1 MSEIPQWFWDA
12 VETKPETGTLEVE
25 GADINYLY
33 WSEAG
38 NPGLLFVHGHNAHA
52 HWWDF
57 IAPSFREEYQTVA
70 LDLSGMGDSDHRDD
84 YSMDLYAKEIVA
96 VADELKMPEDTI
108 VVAHSFGGRM
118 SLHALAQHPG
128 RFGGLVLV
136 DSGVRHPD
144 DERPQGVERW
154 SKPKVYPDF
163 ETAKER
169 FRLQPPQNCDN
180 PWIVEYIAR
189 NSVEFDGDGWVW
201 KFDEELNMRMDA
213 SGSTEED
220 FKALDCRVAEIY
232 GEQSRYF
239 SAKSAEYMKELK
251 PGLEVYPMADA
262 QHHLF
267 LDQPLA
273 FIESLKTVLTGWRA
287 S

>member
-25 GADINYLY
+25 DADINYLY
-33 WSEAG
+33 WSESG

-57 IAPSFREEYQTVA
+57 IAPSFKDDYQTVA
-70 LDLSGMGDSDHRDD
+70 PDLSGMGDSDHRDD
-84 YSMDLYAKEIVA
+84 YSTDLYAKEIVA
-96 VADELKMPEDTI
+96 VADELKMPENTI
-108 VVAHSFGGRM
+108 VVAHSFGGTM
-118 SLHALAQHPG
+118 SLRAVSQHPG

-144 DERPQGVERW
+144 EQQPQGVERW

-163 ETAKER
+163 DTARER
-169 FRLQPPQNCDN
+169 FRLQPPQNCEN

-189 NSVEFDGDGWVW
+189 NSIEHDGDGWVW
-201 KFDEELNMRMDA
+201 KFDEELNMRMKP

-220 FKALDCRVAEIY
+220 FKSLDCKVAEIY

-239 SAKSAEYMKELK
+239 SAKSAAYMKELK
-251 PGLEVYPMADA
+251 PELEVYPMADA
-262 QHHLF
+262 QHHIF

-273 FIESLKTVLTGWRA
+273 FIDTLKQVLDGWR
-287 S
+287 